1 LCDFLSDKYVG
12 QEWVKREDVLKD
24 IEECPAADAQEVVH
38 GKWEDVPIDF
48 GCGDIYGM
56 NKYNRRIKCSNC
68 RFVTSSELRYHICPN
83 CGAKMDKE

>member
-38 GKWEDVPIDF
+38 GKWEDF
-48 GCGDIYGM
+48 RKGYGW
-56 NKYNRRIKCSNC
+56 KCSYCGNIA
-68 RFVTSSELRYHICPN
+68 FTDSHNYCPN
-83 CGAKMDKE
+83 CGAKMDGE